1 MPDTRRTTMNDTAM
15 TAQQKI
21 DALTKDFLER
31 DENNSFV
38 RIRKSGRLGWE
49 STLPEDGAYSEYMLH
64 PDSQEDLIRNAYR
77 VASDMI
83 TVMDA
88 PFKVNIAITPDN
100 SSTDAKTVW
109 VATKVFDDPDL
120 PTGKKLDTFV
130 GLAVHEGCHLLY
142 TKFDEGRKCSNGI
155 VHSLQNIIEDE
166 RIEREC
172 GESKPGLANFLK
184 ASKYYYFDKYREDMV
199 KAGRLSGLDTFQRL
213 MNTILAYVR
222 YPKSLDLDDLQE
234 FADVMLKVK
243 EILLPYPTSTSAS
256 TDAAEKIYE
265 VMKEFMQQQEQQ
277 NPQSSGGSQS
287 GEQSGE
293 AQEGQAGETGQGQE
307 GNSGP
312 SRSEKQM
319 EKSFSGMK
327 PALDNIVSEPK
338 CGLGES
344 DQSETVKEDGGR
356 VGMVCEGRLEKGSQ
370 KGTYIERGTE
380 NRDVY
385 DEALA
390 RVRPHVP
397 AVSRILRLS
406 STEYKMNLRGMR
418 SGVLDTGKLAEA
430 FQGVPTV
437 YMREGEVKTKKV
449 AVCILID
456 ESGSMWGSGETAAR
470 DTAILLNEALDKVP
484 NVDLYIYGHTASRS
498 TTSLYVYR
506 ERNFH
511 RKYVLGSTDSRAG
524 NHDSIAI
531 REACARVRK
540 STKENC
546 LFFMISDGA
555 PNESTDMVRKAVQ
568 DVEKDGFSVVA
579 ISIDPYYDPSTMY
592 TRNVTLTDLNTLAVE
607 LGKLVRKAVMDNTG
621 KKMNY

>member
-1 MPDTRRTTMNDTAM
+1 M
-15 TAQQKI
+15 TSAQKM
-21 DALTKDFLER
+21 AVLTKDFLER
-31 DENNSFV
+31 DGDHFV

-64 PDSQEDLIRNAYR
+64 PDTQEDLIRNAYR

-100 SSTDAKTVW
+100 SCTDAQTVW

-120 PTGKKLDTFV
+120 STGKKLDTFV

-142 TKFDEGRKCSNGI
+142 TKFEEGRKCSNQI

-184 ASKYYYFDKYREDMV
+184 ASKYYYFDKYREDML
-199 KAGRLSGLDTFQRL
+199 KTGQMSGLDTFQRL
-213 MNTILAYVR
+213 MNTILSYVR
-222 YPKSLDLDDLQE
+222 YPKALDPADLQE
-234 FADVMLKVK
+234 FADVMLKVR
-243 EILLPYPTSTSAS
+243 EILLPYPAS
-256 TDAAEKIYE
+256 TAESTAAAEKIYE
-265 VMKEFMQQQEQQ
+265 VMKDFLQQQEQEQ
-277 NPQSSGGSQS
+277 KQQQASGGSKS
-287 GEQSGE
+287 S
-293 AQEGQAGETGQGQE
+293 AGEEGQE
-307 GNSGP
+307 GSPSG
-312 SRSEKQM
+312 STDGQSGSDGSETGKQM
-319 EKSFSGMK
+319 EKSFSGMQQ
-327 PALDNIVSEPK
+327 ALDNIVSDPRS
-338 CGLGES
+338 GLVES
-344 DQSETVKEDGGR
+344 DQSETVKEDGGK
-356 VGMVCEGRLEKGSQ
+356 VGMVCEGRLEKGST
-370 KGTYIERGTE
+370 KGTYIEKGTE

-385 DEALA
+385 HDSLS
-390 RVRPHVP
+390 RVKPHIS
-397 AVSRILRLS
+397 AVSRILKLS
-406 STEYKMNLRGMR
+406 STEYKMSLRGMR
-418 SGVLDTGKLAEA
+418 SGALDTGKLAEA

-437 YMREGEVKTKKV
+437 YMREGEVKTQKV
-449 AVCILID
+449 SVCILID

-498 TTSLYVYR
+498 TTSLFVYR

-568 DVEKDGFSVVA
+568 DVEKDGFRVVA

-592 TRNVTLTDLNTLAVE
+592 SRNVTLTDLSTLAVE
-607 LGKLVRKAVMDNTG
+607 LGKLVKKAVMDNTG

>member
-1 MPDTRRTTMNDTAM
+1 MNQM
-15 TAQQKI
+15 TSSQKI
-21 DALTKDFLER
+21 EVLTKDFLER
-31 DENNSFV
+31 DGDHFV

-64 PDSQEDLIRNAYR
+64 PDTQEDLIRNAYK

-88 PFKVNIAITPDN
+88 PFKVNIAITPD
-100 SSTDAKTVW
+100 SSCTDAQTVW

-120 PTGKKLDTFV
+120 ATGKKLDTFV

-142 TKFDEGRKCSNGI
+142 TKFEEGRKCSNQI

-199 KAGRLSGLDTFQRL
+199 KAGQMDGLDTFKRL
-213 MNTILAYVR
+213 MNTILSYVR
-222 YPKSLDLDDLQE
+222 YPKALDPDDLQE
-234 FADVMLKVK
+234 FADVMLKVR
-243 EILLPYPTSTSAS
+243 EILLPYPASTAESTS
-256 TDAAEKIYE
+256 AAEKIYE
-265 VMKEFMQQQEQQ
+265 VMKDFMQQQQQ
-277 NPQSSGGSQS
+277 KQASAGSGSGDESQETGPGSGAEGS
-287 GEQSGE
+287 GENSGTD
-293 AQEGQAGETGQGQE
+293 AQE
-307 GNSGP
+307 
-312 SRSEKQM
+312 KM

-327 PALDNIVSEPK
+327 QALDNIVSDPRN
-338 CGLGES
+338 GLGES

-356 VGMVCEGRLEKGSQ
+356 VGMVCEGRLEKGSI
-370 KGTYIERGTE
+370 KGTYIEKGTE
-380 NRDVY
+380 NRDIY
-385 DEALA
+385 QESLS
-390 RVRPHVP
+390 RVKPYIP
-397 AVSRILRLS
+397 AVSRVLKCS
-406 STEYKMNLRGMR
+406 STQYKLSLRGMR
-418 SGVLDTGKLAEA
+418 SGVLDTGKIAEA

-437 YMREGEVKTKKV
+437 YMREGEVKV
-449 AVCILID
+449 ERISVCILID

-470 DTAILLNEALDKVP
+470 DTAVLLNEALGSVP

-498 TTSLYVYR
+498 TTNLFVYR

-540 STKENC
+540 STTEKC

-592 TRNVTLTDLNTLAVE
+592 SHNVNLTDMSTLAID
-607 LGKLVRKAVMDNTG
+607 LGKIVKKAIMDNTG
-621 KKMNY
+621 KKINY

>member
-1 MPDTRRTTMNDTAM
+1 MNQM
-15 TAQQKI
+15 TSSQKMEV
-21 DALTKDFLER
+21 LTKDFLER
-31 DENNSFV
+31 DGDHFV

-49 STLPEDGAYSEYMLH
+49 STLPEDGAYSEFMLH
-64 PDSQEDLIRNAYR
+64 PDTQEDLIRNAYK

-88 PFKVNIAITPDN
+88 PFKVNIAITPD
-100 SSTDAKTVW
+100 SSCTDAQTVW

-120 PTGKKLDTFV
+120 ATGKKLDTFV

-142 TKFDEGRKCSNGI
+142 TKFEEGRKCSNQI

-184 ASKYYYFDKYREDMV
+184 ASKYYYFDKYRMDMIRS
-199 KAGRLSGLDTFQRL
+199 GQMDGLDTFKRL
-213 MNTILAYVR
+213 MNTILSYVR
-222 YPKSLDLDDLQE
+222 YPKALDPDDLLE
-234 FADVMLKVK
+234 FADVMLKVR
-243 EILLPYPTSTSAS
+243 EILLPYPAS
-256 TDAAEKIYE
+256 TAESTAAAEKIYE
-265 VMKEFMQQQEQQ
+265 VMKDFMQQQDQQ
-277 NPQSSGGSQS
+277 QKQASAGSGSGDESQ
-287 GEQSGE
+287 
-293 AQEGQAGETGQGQE
+293 ETGQGSGAE
-307 GNSGP
+307 GSGENSGTDAQ
-312 SRSEKQM
+312 EKM
-319 EKSFSGMK
+319 EKSFSSMK
-327 PALDNIVSEPK
+327 QALDNIVSEPRS
-338 CGLGES
+338 GLGES
-344 DQSETVKEDGGR
+344 DQSDTVKQDGGK
-356 VGMVCEGRLEKGSQ
+356 VGMVCEGRLEKGSI
-370 KGTYIERGTE
+370 KGTYIEKGTE

-385 DEALA
+385 NDSLS
-390 RVRPHVP
+390 RVKPHIS
-397 AVSRILRLS
+397 AVSRILKLS
-406 STEYKMNLRGMR
+406 STEYRMSLRGMR

-437 YMREGEVKTKKV
+437 YMREGEVRAEKIS
-449 AVCILID
+449 VCILID

-470 DTAILLNEALDKVP
+470 DTAILLNEALDKVQ

-498 TTSLYVYR
+498 TTNLFVYR

-540 STKENC
+540 STSEKC

-592 TRNVTLTDLNTLAVE
+592 SRNVTLTDLSTLAVE